1 MVAPLPRAPAPH
13 EPGWDDSCVANRLT
27 EEERHR
33 FERDGF
39 LLVRGALDAGAIDR
53 LQAVA
58 DREDAA
64 YRSTP
69 GVGPYHVLN
78 QHDLIGRDPVYLEL
92 VDPPTVFPKVF
103 GVLGWHIQLFHT
115 QLIVTPPAPPAAG
128 RGGYG
133 WHQDNNR
140 MNLDLETTPQPRV
153 SVKVGYFL
161 TDLPEPGMGN
171 LCVVPGSQDHGRP
184 ALRPGEQ
191 PAGAIEVT
199 AAAGDAIVF
208 DRRLWHSASTN
219 HSDRTRVF
227 VTVGYSHRWLRPKS
241 AMDLGDVLDRQP
253 PIRRQLLGATTSA
266 NAWFDP
272 TDEDVPLRDW
282 IREHLGADAV
292 AP

>member
-1 MVAPLPRAPAPH
+1 MAAGSGGAPAGDDA
-13 EPGWDDSCVANRLT
+13 GWDAACIANRLT
-27 EEERHR
+27 DQERSA

-39 LLVRGALDAGAIDR
+39 LIVRGALDPGAVGTLR
-53 LQAVA
+53 AVA

-64 YRSTP
+64 YRAQP
-69 GVGPYHVLN
+69 QVGPYHVLN
-78 QHDLIGRDPVYLEL
+78 QHDLIGRDPAYLDL
-92 VDPPTVFPKVF
+92 VDLPTTFPKVL
-103 GVLGWHIQLFHT
+103 GILGWHIQLFHT
-115 QLIVTPPAPPAAG
+115 QLIVTPPTSPGAAH
-128 RGGYG
+128 GGYG

-153 SVKVGYFL
+153 SLKVGYFL

-171 LCVVPGSQDHGRP
+171 LCVVPASHHAGRP
-184 ALRPGEQ
+184 AVALGEQ
-191 PAGAIEVT
+191 PPGAIEVT

-227 VTVGYSHRWLRPKS
+227 VTVGYSYRWLRPKS
-241 AMDLGDVLDRQP
+241 AMDFGDFRDTVG

-272 TDEDVPLRDW
+272 TDADVPLRAWVHD
-282 IREHLGADAV
+282 HLGPDAV
-292 AP
+292 TP